1 MQARSAVIEY
11 SARRSIPSRLLV
23 ALVALAVVGGVVFVV
38 DGYLDSTQTFSSARE
53 LVDTATQG
61 GVRCQDPSLTETK
74 ASCLIGGRFASFHV
88 FDSRRDKREMITA
101 IRDIRRDGGGGN
113 HLVIGDRWAILT
125 TSERVAHR
133 LGAAL
138 GGRVDIVE
146 SNQGRGETKKKR

>member
-1 MQARSAVIEY
+1 
-11 SARRSIPSRLLV
+11 
-23 ALVALAVVGGVVFVV
+23 
-38 DGYLDSTQTFSSARE
+38 
-53 LVDTATQG
+53 
-61 GVRCQDPSLTETK
+61 
-74 ASCLIGGRFASFHV
+74 
-88 FDSRRDKREMITA
+88 MITA